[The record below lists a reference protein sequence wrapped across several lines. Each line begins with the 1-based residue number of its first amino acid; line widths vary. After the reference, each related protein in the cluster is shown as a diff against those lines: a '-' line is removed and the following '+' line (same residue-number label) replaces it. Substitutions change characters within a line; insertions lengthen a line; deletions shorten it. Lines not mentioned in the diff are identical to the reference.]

1 MKPTISVLSIA
12 VTAAVVLIANAPPTN
27 AYDLIKSGDQG
38 RTIAYKI
45 KCSDG
50 KEHWLHQ
57 RKSDGQWCQNAG
69 VEICFPSVDALIR
82 AQAPSCK

>member
-1 MKPTISVLSIA
+1 MKPRIIA
-12 VTAAVVLIANAPPTN
+12 LPLALACFGLLYTGHTAE

-38 RTIAYKI
+38 RTVAYKI